1 MNYNTKRKIKKF
13 FKEKWK
19 VLVGS
24 GAFLLVGGVVML
36 IGFSVTGWSIIKWL
50 QSPFAIT
57 TLIFVLAGIFVFVII
72 LLLFKNQNLMK

>member
-36 IGFSVTGWSIIKWL
+36 IGFSVTGWSIMKWL

-57 TLIFVLAGIFVFVII
+57 TLIFVLAGIFVFVIT

>member
-36 IGFSVTGWSIIKWL
+36 IGFSVTGWSIMKWL

-57 TLIFVLAGIFVFVII
+57 TLIFVLAGVFVFVIA
-72 LLLFKNQNLMK
+72 LLLFKIHNLMK

>member
-13 FKEKWK
+13 FKERWK

-36 IGFSVTGWSIIKWL
+36 IGFSVTGWSIMKWL
-50 QSPFAIT
+50 QSPLAIT
-57 TLIFVLAGIFVFVII
+57 TLIFVLAGIFVFVIT